1 MPRGAAYLDVRPISC
16 RASSMNLGK
25 LKSLGHN
32 LADSFAS
39 GIGLLVGV
47 YDMNVFAEAA
57 ASDDGYIKVNFLDA
71 TTTGSAASASLVRAI
86 ELYRDALPGLCS
98 KHGVKPTEIKTLEAR
113 FGTDPAYG
121 PHFSVKVE
129 SVDGKI
135 STDQYVGIPGRRLR
149 HVRK

>member
-1 MPRGAAYLDVRPISC
+1 
-16 RASSMNLGK
+16 MNLGK

-47 YDMNVFAEAA
+47 YEMNVFAEAA
-57 ASDDGYIKVNFLDA
+57 ASDDGYIKVNFLSA
-71 TTTGSAASASLVRAI
+71 KTSGSAPSASLARSI

-98 KHGVKPTEIKTLEAR
+98 KHGLSREEIKTLEVR
-113 FGTDPAYG
+113 FGTDPAFG
-121 PHFSVKVE
+121 PHFTVTVE
-129 SVDGKI
+129 SFDGKL

-149 HVRK
+149 RARN